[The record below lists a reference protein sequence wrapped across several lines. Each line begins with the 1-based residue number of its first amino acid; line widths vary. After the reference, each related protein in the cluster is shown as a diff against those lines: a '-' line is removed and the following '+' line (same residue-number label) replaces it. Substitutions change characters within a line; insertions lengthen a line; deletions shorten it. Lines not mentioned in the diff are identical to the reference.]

1 MEWILRVQ
9 IGARMNASRPEA
21 KVKDST
27 SVRATGLP
35 RWLPTPVFGLALVGA
50 LALIISQF
58 APLLRVVTVARHPVL
73 VRTVQT
79 GPHHGWALIPV
90 AALALLV
97 AALARRP
104 DGRTAPAALALL
116 GLVSL
121 GVALLVDLRG
131 VHATGIVGSPATGLQ
146 TAQAH
151 AGVGLYLETLGAALL
166 LLAAGVGTVLSSDTR
181 PSVSGDR
188 SGSSGPNARQPRRNT
203 PPTDPG
209 FN

>member
-9 IGARMNASRPEA
+9 VGARMNASRPEA
-21 KVKDST
+21 KVQDST
-27 SVRATGLP
+27 SVGGTGLP
-35 RWLPTPVFGLALVGA
+35 KWLPTLVFGLAFAGA
-50 LALIISQF
+50 LALLIAQF

-90 AALALLV
+90 AGLAIIV
-97 AALARRP
+97 AAIAPRSH
-104 DGRTAPAALALL
+104 GRAAPAALALL

-131 VHATGIVGSPATGLQ
+131 VHATGIVGSPATGLR

-166 LLAAGVGTVLSSDTR
+166 LLAAGLGAVLTSGART
-181 PSVSGDR
+181 SVAH
-188 SGSSGPNARQPRRNT
+188 PKARQQRRNT
-203 PPTDPG
+203 PPTEPRLD
-209 FN
+209 